1 MILLSANNI
10 CKQFCS
16 QVFNTSTDGL
26 SEGVNKSHQQ
36 TYQQTYFED
45 SDHQGVSGDL
55 LKAKM
60 IKFII

>member
-36 TYQQTYFED
+36 TYFED